1 MEAETAAQQTVIHIS
16 NPPNVA
22 ILLLSPDNIL
32 IL

>member
-22 ILLLSPDNIL
+22 ILLLSPANIL